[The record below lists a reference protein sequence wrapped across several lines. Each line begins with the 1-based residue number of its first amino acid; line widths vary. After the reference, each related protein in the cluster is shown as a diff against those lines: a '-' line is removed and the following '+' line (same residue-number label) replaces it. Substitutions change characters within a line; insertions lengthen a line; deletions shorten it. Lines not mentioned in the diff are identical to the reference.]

1 MKKDPKKKK
10 SYSIIR
16 KLRKEGK
23 LPEEMEIFVS
33 NLSLEDLIALK
44 LEISSRPVS
53 GKLFGIPIWKSIPFI
68 VRDAVLKTAI
78 SVCRTK
84 VDAANL
90 IGMDVDKMDNLL
102 KKYNTIDFFEEIG
115 LDYISASPFRI
126 PIARLAAAQSKI
138 KKKN

>member
-1 MKKDPKKKK
+1 MKNDSNIKKNH
-10 SYSIIR
+10 SVIR

-23 LPEEMEIFVS
+23 LPEEMEIFVA

-44 LEISSRPVS
+44 LEMSSKPVS

-102 KKYNTIDFFEEIG
+102 KKYNTIDFFEET
-115 LDYISASPFRI
+115 D
-126 PIARLAAAQSKI
+126 
-138 KKKN
+138 

>member
-1 MKKDPKKKK
+1 MKKDEKNKKR
-10 SYSIIR
+10 YSVIR
-16 KLRKEGK
+16 KLRRDGK
-23 LPEEMEIFVS
+23 LSEEMEIFVS

-44 LEISSRPVS
+44 LEISSKPVN

-78 SVCRTK
+78 SVCKTK

-102 KKYNTIDFFEEIG
+102 KKYNTIGFFE
-115 LDYISASPFRI
+115 DTT
-126 PIARLAAAQSKI
+126 
-138 KKKN
+138 

>member
-1 MKKDPKKKK
+1 MKKDLKKKK

-90 IGMDVDKMDNLL
+90 LGMDVDKMDNLL
-102 KKYNTIDFFEEIG
+102 KKYNTIDFFEET
-115 LDYISASPFRI
+115 D
-126 PIARLAAAQSKI
+126 
-138 KKKN
+138 

>member
-1 MKKDPKKKK
+1 MKKESKKKK

-23 LPEEMEIFVS
+23 LSEEMEIFVA
-33 NLSLEDLIALK
+33 NLPLEDLIALK

-102 KKYNTIDFFEEIG
+102 KKYNTIDFFEET
-115 LDYISASPFRI
+115 D
-126 PIARLAAAQSKI
+126 
-138 KKKN
+138 

>member
-1 MKKDPKKKK
+1 MKEKKNKK

-33 NLSLEDLIALK
+33 NLPLEDLIALK

-102 KKYNTIDFFEEIG
+102 KKYNTIDFFEET
-115 LDYISASPFRI
+115 D
-126 PIARLAAAQSKI
+126 
-138 KKKN
+138 

>member
-1 MKKDPKKKK
+1 MKKDLKNKK
-10 SYSIIR
+10 SYSVIR

-53 GKLFGIPIWKSIPFI
+53 GKLFGMPIWKSIPFI

-102 KKYNTIDFFEEIG
+102 KKYNTIDFFEET
-115 LDYISASPFRI
+115 D
-126 PIARLAAAQSKI
+126 
-138 KKKN
+138 

>member
-1 MKKDPKKKK
+1 MKKDSNKKK

-33 NLSLEDLIALK
+33 NLPLEDLIALK

-102 KKYNTIDFFEEIG
+102 KKYNTIDFFEET
-115 LDYISASPFRI
+115 D
-126 PIARLAAAQSKI
+126 
-138 KKKN
+138 

>member
-1 MKKDPKKKK
+1 MKKDLKKKK

-33 NLSLEDLIALK
+33 NLPLEDLIALK

-78 SVCRTK
+78 SVCKTK

-102 KKYNTIDFFEEIG
+102 KKYNTIDFFEET
-115 LDYISASPFRI
+115 D
-126 PIARLAAAQSKI
+126 
-138 KKKN
+138 

>member
-1 MKKDPKKKK
+1 MKKDLKKKK

-68 VRDAVLKTAI
+68 VRDAILKTAI

-102 KKYNTIDFFEEIG
+102 KKYNTIDFFEET
-115 LDYISASPFRI
+115 D
-126 PIARLAAAQSKI
+126 
-138 KKKN
+138 

>member
-23 LPEEMEIFVS
+23 LPEEMEIFIS

-84 VDAANL
+84 VDAANF

-102 KKYNTIDFFEEIG
+102 KKYNTIDFFEET
-115 LDYISASPFRI
+115 D
-126 PIARLAAAQSKI
+126 
-138 KKKN
+138 

>member
-23 LPEEMEIFVS
+23 LPEEMEIFIS
-33 NLSLEDLIALK
+33 NLSLEELIALK

-102 KKYNTIDFFEEIG
+102 KKYNTIDFFEET
-115 LDYISASPFRI
+115 D
-126 PIARLAAAQSKI
+126 
-138 KKKN
+138 

>member
-1 MKKDPKKKK
+1 MKKHPKKKK

-44 LEISSRPVS
+44 LEIASKPIS
-53 GKLFGIPIWKSIPFI
+53 GKLYGIPIWKSIPFI

-90 IGMDVDKMDNLL
+90 LGMDVDKMNNLL
-102 KKYNTIDFFEEIG
+102 KKIQYH
-115 LDYISASPFRI
+115 
-126 PIARLAAAQSKI
+126 RLF
-138 KKKN
+138 

>member
-1 MKKDPKKKK
+1 MKKDEKNKKR
-10 SYSIIR
+10 YSVIR
-16 KLRKEGK
+16 KLRRDGK
-23 LPEEMEIFVS
+23 LSEEMEIFVS

-44 LEISSRPVS
+44 LELSSKPVN

-78 SVCRTK
+78 SVCKTK

-102 KKYNTIDFFEEIG
+102 KKYNTIGFFEEN
-115 LDYISASPFRI
+115 S
-126 PIARLAAAQSKI
+126 
-138 KKKN
+138 

>member
-1 MKKDPKKKK
+1 MKKDLKKKK

-33 NLSLEDLIALK
+33 NLPLEDLIALK

-102 KKYNTIDFFEEIG
+102 KKYNTIDFFEET
-115 LDYISASPFRI
+115 D
-126 PIARLAAAQSKI
+126 
-138 KKKN
+138 

>member
-1 MKKDPKKKK
+1 MKKDLKKKK

-33 NLSLEDLIALK
+33 NLPLEDLIALK

-90 IGMDVDKMDNLL
+90 LGMDVDKMDNLL
-102 KKYNTIDFFEEIG
+102 KKYNTIDFFEET
-115 LDYISASPFRI
+115 D
-126 PIARLAAAQSKI
+126 
-138 KKKN
+138 

>member
-33 NLSLEDLIALK
+33 NLPLEDLIALK

-78 SVCRTK
+78 SVCKTK

-102 KKYNTIDFFEEIG
+102 KKYNTIDFFEET
-115 LDYISASPFRI
+115 D
-126 PIARLAAAQSKI
+126 
-138 KKKN
+138 

>member
-1 MKKDPKKKK
+1 MKKHPKKKK

-44 LEISSRPVS
+44 LEIASKPIS
-53 GKLFGIPIWKSIPFI
+53 GKLYGIPIWKSIPFI

-90 IGMDVDKMDNLL
+90 LGMDVDKMNNLL
-102 KKYNTIDFFEEIG
+102 KKYNTIDFFEET
-115 LDYISASPFRI
+115 D
-126 PIARLAAAQSKI
+126 
-138 KKKN
+138 

>member
-1 MKKDPKKKK
+1 
-10 SYSIIR
+10 
-16 KLRKEGK
+16 
-23 LPEEMEIFVS
+23 MEIFVA
-33 NLSLEDLIALK
+33 NLPLEDLIALK

-102 KKYNTIDFFEEIG
+102 KKYNTIDFFEET
-115 LDYISASPFRI
+115 D
-126 PIARLAAAQSKI
+126 
-138 KKKN
+138 

>member
-1 MKKDPKKKK
+1 MKKESKKKK

-78 SVCRTK
+78 SVCKTK

-102 KKYNTIDFFEEIG
+102 KKYNTIDFFEET
-115 LDYISASPFRI
+115 D
-126 PIARLAAAQSKI
+126 
-138 KKKN
+138 

>member
-1 MKKDPKKKK
+1 MKQSKKKK
-10 SYSIIR
+10 NYSIIR

-23 LPEEMEIFVS
+23 LSEEMEIFVS
-33 NLSLEDLIALK
+33 NLPLEDLIALK

-53 GKLFGIPIWKSIPFI
+53 GKLFGFPIWKSIPFI

-78 SVCRTK
+78 SVCKTK

-102 KKYNTIDFFEEIG
+102 KKYNTIDFFEET
-115 LDYISASPFRI
+115 D
-126 PIARLAAAQSKI
+126 
-138 KKKN
+138 

>member
-1 MKKDPKKKK
+1 
-10 SYSIIR
+10 
-16 KLRKEGK
+16 

-33 NLSLEDLIALK
+33 NLPLEDLIALK

-90 IGMDVDKMDNLL
+90 LGMDVDKMDNLL
-102 KKYNTIDFFEEIG
+102 KKYNTIDFFEET
-115 LDYISASPFRI
+115 D
-126 PIARLAAAQSKI
+126 
-138 KKKN
+138 

>member
-44 LEISSRPVS
+44 LEIASKPIS
-53 GKLFGIPIWKSIPFI
+53 GKLYGIPIWKSIPFI

-78 SVCRTK
+78 SVCKTK
-84 VDAANL
+84 VDAANM

-102 KKYNTIDFFEEIG
+102 KKYNTIDFFEET
-115 LDYISASPFRI
+115 D
-126 PIARLAAAQSKI
+126 
-138 KKKN
+138 

>member
-1 MKKDPKKKK
+1 MKKESKKKK

-16 KLRKEGK
+16 KLRREGK

-102 KKYNTIDFFEEIG
+102 KKYNTIDFFEET
-115 LDYISASPFRI
+115 D
-126 PIARLAAAQSKI
+126 
-138 KKKN
+138 

>member
-1 MKKDPKKKK
+1 
-10 SYSIIR
+10 
-16 KLRKEGK
+16 
-23 LPEEMEIFVS
+23 MEIFVS
-33 NLSLEDLIALK
+33 NLPLEDLIALK

-78 SVCRTK
+78 SVCKTK

-102 KKYNTIDFFEEIG
+102 KKYNTIDFFEET
-115 LDYISASPFRI
+115 D
-126 PIARLAAAQSKI
+126 
-138 KKKN
+138 

>member
-1 MKKDPKKKK
+1 MKKDLKKKK

-44 LEISSRPVS
+44 LEISSRPAG

-102 KKYNTIDFFEEIG
+102 KKYNTIDFFEET
-115 LDYISASPFRI
+115 D
-126 PIARLAAAQSKI
+126 
-138 KKKN
+138 

>member
-33 NLSLEDLIALK
+33 NLPLEDLIALK

-84 VDAANL
+84 VDAANF

-102 KKYNTIDFFEEIG
+102 KKYNTIDFFEET
-115 LDYISASPFRI
+115 D
-126 PIARLAAAQSKI
+126 
-138 KKKN
+138 